1 MTIDKQFYLV
11 YTINNKWKGKVIME
25 IERNYYLNKL
35 ITKKEN
41 KLIKIVTGIRRCGKS
56 YLLDPIFKNYLL
68 ENGVDKKH
76 IIKLELDSI
85 ENEEY
90 TNPKKLYE
98 YIISKVTDDK
108 MYYIILDEIQKVDQF
123 ESVLNSFLRKPN
135 LDVYVT
141 GSNSKFLS
149 SDIITEFRGRGDEIK
164 VYPLSFKEFMSVY
177 DGDKIKGLDEYI
189 NFGGLP
195 FIATL
200 KTMDEKIE
208 YLNYQKDNVYINDV
222 IERHDIKNDEELR
235 TLIEI
240 ISSSIGSLT
249 NPTKLYNTFLSKGC
263 KNITDKTISSY
274 LKYLEE
280 AFLIEKSKRF
290 DVKGKK
296 YIETPIKYY
305 FVDIGIRNSL
315 INFRQ
320 IEKNHIMENIIY
332 TELRRRNFN
341 VDVGVVEK
349 RNHTNSGKKSYKQLE
364 VDFVVNKGN
373 EKYYIQS
380 AYSIEEKEKK
390 EQETQSLLNIGD
402 NFKKIIIVYDHFI
415 KWQDEDGIIYM
426 SIYDFLLN
434 ENSLKEA

>member
-1 MTIDKQFYLV
+1 
-11 YTINNKWKGKVIME
+11 ME
-25 IERNYYLNKL
+25 IKRSYYLNKL
-35 ITKKEN
+35 ISKRNN

-68 ENGVDKKH
+68 DNGVSENH

-90 TNPKKLYE
+90 TDPKKLYE
-98 YIISKVTDDK
+98 YVMKKAVENDT
-108 MYYIILDEIQKVDQF
+108 YYVILDEIQKVPNF

-164 VYPLSFKEFMSVY
+164 VYPLSFSEFMSTY
-177 DGDKIKGLDEYI
+177 NGNEINGLNEYI
-189 NFGGLP
+189 IYGGLP
-195 FIATL
+195 LITTFKSAE
-200 KTMDEKIE
+200 EKID
-208 YLNYQKDNVYINDV
+208 YLNFQKDNVYINDV
-222 IERHDIKNDEELR
+222 IERNDIRNDEELK

-249 NPTKLYNTFLSKGC
+249 NPTKLYNTFVSKGN
-263 KNITDKTISSY
+263 KNITSKTIALY
-274 LKYLEE
+274 LKYIEE
-280 AFLIEKSKRF
+280 SFLIEKSKRF

-296 YIETPIKYY
+296 YIETPSKYY

-320 IEKNHIMENIIY
+320 IEKTHIMENIIY
-332 TELRRRNFN
+332 TELRRRGFN
-341 VDVGVVEK
+341 VDVGIVEK
-349 RNHTNSGKKSYKQLE
+349 RKTDENGKKYYTQLE
-364 VDFVVNKGN
+364 VDFVANKGSD
-373 EKYYIQS
+373 KYYIQS
-380 AYSIEEKEKK
+380 AYSIEDNSKR
-390 EQETQSLLNIGD
+390 EQELQSLLNISD
-402 NFKKIIIVYDHFI
+402 NFKKMVIVYDSFI
-415 KWQDEDGIIYM
+415 KWQDENGIVYI

-434 ENSLKEA
+434 ENSL

>member
-1 MTIDKQFYLV
+1 
-11 YTINNKWKGKVIME
+11 ME

-35 ITKKEN
+35 ISKKEN
-41 KLIKIVTGIRRCGKS
+41 KLIKIITGIRRCGKS

-68 ENGVDKKH
+68 NSGVEESH
-76 IIKLELDSI
+76 IIKLDLDSI
-85 ENEEY
+85 ENIDY
-90 TNPKKLYE
+90 TEPKKLYE
-98 YIISKVTDDK
+98 YVMDNIKDDK
-108 MYYIILDEIQKVDQF
+108 IYYIIIDEIQKVKDF

-164 VYPLSFKEFMSVY
+164 VYPLSFSEFMSVY
-177 DGDKIKGLDEYI
+177 KDGEEKGLDEYI
-189 NFGGLP
+189 NYGGLP
-195 FIATL
+195 LITSF
-200 KTMDEKIE
+200 KSQEDKID
-208 YLNYQKDNVYINDV
+208 YLNFQKDNVYINDV
-222 IERHDIKNDEELR
+222 IEKNGIRNDEELK

-249 NPTKLYNTFLSKGC
+249 NPTKLYNTFVSKGN
-263 KNITDKTISSY
+263 KNITNKTIALY

-280 AFLIEKSKRF
+280 AFLIEKSKRY

-296 YIETPIKYY
+296 YIETPSKYY

-320 IEKNHIMENIIY
+320 LEKPHIMENIIY
-332 TELRRRNFN
+332 TELRRRGFN
-341 VDVGVVEK
+341 VDIGIVEK
-349 RNHTNSGKKSYKQLE
+349 RESSNESKKGYKQLE
-364 VDFVVNKGN
+364 IDFVVNKGSD
-373 EKYYIQS
+373 KYYIQS
-380 AYSIEEKEKK
+380 AYSIEDKEKK
-390 EQETQSLLNIGD
+390 DKELQSLLNVGD
-402 NFKKIIIVYDHFI
+402 NFKKIVIVYDHFI
-415 KWQDEDGIIYM
+415 KWQDDDGIIYM

>member
-1 MTIDKQFYLV
+1 
-11 YTINNKWKGKVIME
+11 ME
-25 IERNYYLNKL
+25 IKRSYYLNKL
-35 ITKKEN
+35 ISKRNN

-68 ENGVDKKH
+68 DNGVSENH

-90 TNPKKLYE
+90 TDPKKLYE
-98 YIISKVTDDK
+98 YVMKKAVENDT
-108 MYYIILDEIQKVDQF
+108 YYVILDEIQKVPNF

-164 VYPLSFKEFMSVY
+164 VYPLSFSEFMSTY
-177 DGDKIKGLDEYI
+177 NGNEINGLNEYI
-189 NFGGLP
+189 IYGGLP
-195 FIATL
+195 LITTFKSAE
-200 KTMDEKIE
+200 EKID
-208 YLNYQKDNVYINDV
+208 YLNFQKDNVYINDV
-222 IERHDIKNDEELR
+222 IERNDIRNDEELK

-249 NPTKLYNTFLSKGC
+249 NPTKLYNTFVSKGN
-263 KNITDKTISSY
+263 KNVTSKTIALY

-280 AFLIEKSKRF
+280 SFLIEKSKRF

-296 YIETPIKYY
+296 YIETPSKYY

-320 IEKNHIMENIIY
+320 IEKTHIMENIIY
-332 TELRRRNFN
+332 TELRRRGFN
-341 VDVGVVEK
+341 VDVGIVEK
-349 RNHTNSGKKSYKQLE
+349 RKTDENGKKYYTQLE
-364 VDFVVNKGN
+364 VDFVANKGSD
-373 EKYYIQS
+373 KYYIQT
-380 AYSIEEKEKK
+380 AYSIEDNSKR
-390 EQETQSLLNIGD
+390 EQELQSLLNISD
-402 NFKKIIIVYDHFI
+402 NFKKMVIVYDSFI
-415 KWQDEDGIIYM
+415 KWQDENGIVYI

>member
-1 MTIDKQFYLV
+1 MI
-11 YTINNKWKGKVIME
+11 IME
-25 IERNYYLNKL
+25 IKRSYYLNKL
-35 ITKKEN
+35 ISKRNN

-68 ENGVDKKH
+68 DNGVSENH

-90 TNPKKLYE
+90 TDPKKLYE
-98 YIISKVTDDK
+98 YVMKKAVENDT
-108 MYYIILDEIQKVDQF
+108 YYIILDEIQKVPNF

-164 VYPLSFKEFMSVY
+164 VYPLSFSEFMSTY
-177 DGDKIKGLDEYI
+177 NGNEINGLNEYI
-189 NFGGLP
+189 IYGGLP
-195 FIATL
+195 LITTFKSAE
-200 KTMDEKIE
+200 EKID
-208 YLNYQKDNVYINDV
+208 YLNFQKDNVYINDV
-222 IERHDIKNDEELR
+222 IERNDIRNDEELK

-249 NPTKLYNTFLSKGC
+249 NPTKLYNTFVSKGN
-263 KNITDKTISSY
+263 KNVTSKTIALY

-280 AFLIEKSKRF
+280 SFLIEKSKRF

-296 YIETPIKYY
+296 YIETPSKYY

-320 IEKNHIMENIIY
+320 IEKTHIMENIIY
-332 TELRRRNFN
+332 TELRRRGFN
-341 VDVGVVEK
+341 VDVGIVEK
-349 RNHTNSGKKSYKQLE
+349 RKTDENGKKYYTQLE
-364 VDFVVNKGN
+364 VDFVANKGSD
-373 EKYYIQS
+373 KYYIQS
-380 AYSIEEKEKK
+380 AYSIEDNSKR
-390 EQETQSLLNIGD
+390 EQELQSLLNISD
-402 NFKKIIIVYDHFI
+402 NFKKMVIVYDSFI
-415 KWQDEDGIIYM
+415 KWQDENGIVYI

-434 ENSLKEA
+434 KNSLKEA

>member
-1 MTIDKQFYLV
+1 
-11 YTINNKWKGKVIME
+11 ME

-35 ITKKEN
+35 ISKKEN
-41 KLIKIVTGIRRCGKS
+41 KLIKIITGIRRSGKS

-68 ENGVDKKH
+68 ESGVKENH

-98 YIISKVTDDK
+98 YIMNKVTDNNT
-108 MYYIILDEIQKVDQF
+108 YYIILDEIQKVDNF
-123 ESVLNSFLRKPN
+123 ESVLNSFLRKSN

-164 VYPLSFKEFMSVY
+164 VYPLSFSEFMSVY
-177 DGDKIKGLDEYI
+177 DSDEVKGLDEYI
-189 NFGGLP
+189 IYGGLP
-195 FIATL
+195 LITTF
-200 KTMDEKIE
+200 KTSEEKID
-208 YLNYQKDNVYINDV
+208 YLNFQKDNVYINDV
-222 IERHDIKNDEELR
+222 IERNDIRNDEELK

-240 ISSSIGSLT
+240 ISSGIGSLT
-249 NPTKLYNTFLSKGC
+249 NPTKLYNTFISKGN
-263 KNITDKTISSY
+263 KNITNKTIALY

-296 YIETPIKYY
+296 YIETPSKYY

-320 IEKNHIMENIIY
+320 LEKTHIMENIIY
-332 TELRRRNFN
+332 TELRRRGFN

-349 RNHTNSGKKSYKQLE
+349 RNNLNNGKKDYKQLE
-364 VDFVVNKGN
+364 IDFVVNKGSD
-373 EKYYIQS
+373 KYYIQS
-380 AYSIEEKEKK
+380 AYSIEDDNKK
-390 EQETQSLLNIGD
+390 EQELQSLLNVGD
-402 NFKKIIIVYDHFI
+402 NFKKIVIVYDHFI
-415 KWQDEDGIIYM
+415 KWQDDNGIIYM

>member
-1 MTIDKQFYLV
+1 M
-11 YTINNKWKGKVIME
+11 ME
-25 IERNYYLNKL
+25 IKRNYYLNKL
-35 ITKKEN
+35 ISKRNN
-41 KLIKIVTGIRRCGKS
+41 KLIKIVTGIRRSGKS

-68 ENGVDKKH
+68 DNGVDKSH

-98 YIISKVTDDK
+98 YVMEKATDKDT
-108 MYYIILDEIQKVDQF
+108 YYVILDEIQKVTNF

-164 VYPLSFKEFMSVY
+164 VYPLSFSEFMSVY
-177 DGDKIKGLDEYI
+177 SGNEINGLNEYI
-189 NFGGLP
+189 NYGGLP
-195 FIATL
+195 LITTFKSAE
-200 KTMDEKIE
+200 EKID
-208 YLNYQKDNVYINDV
+208 YLNFQKDNVYINDV
-222 IERHDIKNDEELR
+222 IERNDIRNDEELK

-249 NPTKLYNTFLSKGC
+249 NPTKLYNTFISKGN
-263 KNITDKTISSY
+263 KNITNKTIASY

-280 AFLIEKSKRF
+280 SFLIEKSKRF

-296 YIETPIKYY
+296 YIETPSKYY

-320 IEKNHIMENIIY
+320 IEKTHIMENIIY
-332 TELRRRNFN
+332 TELRRRGFN
-341 VDVGVVEK
+341 VDVGIVEK
-349 RNHTNSGKKSYKQLE
+349 RKIDKNGKKDYKQLE
-364 VDFVVNKGN
+364 IDVVANKGSD
-373 EKYYIQS
+373 KYYIQS
-380 AYSIEEKEKK
+380 AYSIEDNNKK
-390 EQETQSLLNIGD
+390 EQELQSLLSVSD
-402 NFKKIIIVYDHFI
+402 NFKKLVIVYDSFI
-415 KWQDEDGIIYM
+415 KWQDDNGIIYI

-434 ENSLKEA
+434 ENSLKES

>member
-1 MTIDKQFYLV
+1 
-11 YTINNKWKGKVIME
+11 ME
-25 IERNYYLNKL
+25 IKRSYYLNKL
-35 ITKKEN
+35 ISKRNN

-68 ENGVDKKH
+68 DNGVSENH

-90 TNPKKLYE
+90 TDPKKLYE
-98 YIISKVTDDK
+98 YVMKKAVENDT
-108 MYYIILDEIQKVDQF
+108 YYVILDEIQKVPNF

-164 VYPLSFKEFMSVY
+164 VYPLSFSEFMSTY
-177 DGDKIKGLDEYI
+177 DGNEINGLNEYI
-189 NFGGLP
+189 IYGGLP
-195 FIATL
+195 LITTFKSAE
-200 KTMDEKIE
+200 EKID
-208 YLNYQKDNVYINDV
+208 YLNFQKDNVYINDV
-222 IERHDIKNDEELR
+222 IERNDIRNDEELK

-249 NPTKLYNTFLSKGC
+249 NPTKLYNTFVSKGN
-263 KNITDKTISSY
+263 KNITSKTIALY
-274 LKYLEE
+274 LKYIEE
-280 AFLIEKSKRF
+280 SFLIEKSKRF

-296 YIETPIKYY
+296 YIETPSKYY

-320 IEKNHIMENIIY
+320 IEKTHIMENIIY
-332 TELRRRNFN
+332 TELRRRGFN
-341 VDVGVVEK
+341 VDVGIVEK
-349 RNHTNSGKKSYKQLE
+349 RKTDENGKKYYTQLE
-364 VDFVVNKGN
+364 VDFVANKGSD
-373 EKYYIQS
+373 KYYIQS
-380 AYSIEEKEKK
+380 AYSIEDNSKR
-390 EQETQSLLNIGD
+390 EQELQSLLNISD
-402 NFKKIIIVYDHFI
+402 NFKKMVIVYDSFI
-415 KWQDEDGIIYM
+415 KWQDENGIVYI

>member
-1 MTIDKQFYLV
+1 
-11 YTINNKWKGKVIME
+11 ME
-25 IERNYYLNKL
+25 IKRSYYLNKL
-35 ITKKEN
+35 ISKRNN
-41 KLIKIVTGIRRCGKS
+41 KLIKIVTGIKRCGKS

-68 ENGVDKKH
+68 DNGVSENH

-90 TNPKKLYE
+90 TDPKKLYE
-98 YIISKVTDDK
+98 YVMKKAVENDT
-108 MYYIILDEIQKVDQF
+108 YYVILDEIQKVPNF

-164 VYPLSFKEFMSVY
+164 VYPLSFSEFMSTY
-177 DGDKIKGLDEYI
+177 NGNEINGLNEYI
-189 NFGGLP
+189 IYGGLP
-195 FIATL
+195 LITTFKSAE
-200 KTMDEKIE
+200 EKID
-208 YLNYQKDNVYINDV
+208 YLNFQKDNVYINDV
-222 IERHDIKNDEELR
+222 IERNDIRNDEELK

-249 NPTKLYNTFLSKGC
+249 NPTKLYNTFVSKGN
-263 KNITDKTISSY
+263 KNVTSKTIALY

-280 AFLIEKSKRF
+280 SFLIEKSKRF

-296 YIETPIKYY
+296 YIETPSKYY

-320 IEKNHIMENIIY
+320 IEKTHIMENIIY
-332 TELRRRNFN
+332 TELRRRGFN
-341 VDVGVVEK
+341 VDVGIVEK
-349 RNHTNSGKKSYKQLE
+349 RKTDENGKKYYTQLE
-364 VDFVVNKGN
+364 VDFVANKGSD
-373 EKYYIQS
+373 KYYIQS
-380 AYSIEEKEKK
+380 AYSIEDNSKR
-390 EQETQSLLNIGD
+390 EQELQSLLNISD
-402 NFKKIIIVYDHFI
+402 NFKKMVIVYDSFI
-415 KWQDEDGIIYM
+415 KWQDDNGIVYI

>member
-1 MTIDKQFYLV
+1 
-11 YTINNKWKGKVIME
+11 ME

-35 ITKKEN
+35 ISKKEN
-41 KLIKIVTGIRRCGKS
+41 KLIKIITGIRRSGKS

-68 ENGVDKKH
+68 ESGVKENH

-98 YIISKVTDDK
+98 YIMNKVTDSNT
-108 MYYIILDEIQKVDQF
+108 YYIILDEIQKVENF
-123 ESVLNSFLRKPN
+123 ESVLNSFLRETN

-141 GSNSKFLS
+141 GNNSKFLS

-164 VYPLSFKEFMSVY
+164 VYPLSFSEFMSVY
-177 DGDKIKGLDEYI
+177 DSDEVKGLDEYI
-189 NFGGLP
+189 IYGGLP
-195 FIATL
+195 LITTF
-200 KTMDEKIE
+200 KTAEEKID
-208 YLNYQKDNVYINDV
+208 YLNFQKDNVYINDV
-222 IERHDIKNDEELR
+222 IERNDIRNDEELK

-249 NPTKLYNTFLSKGC
+249 NPTKLYNIFISKGN
-263 KNITDKTISSY
+263 KNITNKTIALY

-296 YIETPIKYY
+296 YIETPSKYY

-320 IEKNHIMENIIY
+320 LEKTHIMENIIY
-332 TELRRRNFN
+332 TELKRRGFN

-349 RNHTNSGKKSYKQLE
+349 RNNLNNGKKDYKQLE
-364 VDFVVNKGN
+364 IDFVVNKGSD
-373 EKYYIQS
+373 KYYIQS
-380 AYSIEEKEKK
+380 AYSIEDDNKK
-390 EQETQSLLNIGD
+390 EQELQSLLNVGD
-402 NFKKIIIVYDHFI
+402 NFKKIVIVYDHFI
-415 KWQDEDGIIYM
+415 KWQDDNGIIYM

>member
-1 MTIDKQFYLV
+1 MQ
-11 YTINNKWKGKVIME
+11 

-35 ITKKEN
+35 ISKKEN
-41 KLIKIVTGIRRCGKS
+41 KLIKIVTGMRRSGKS
-56 YLLDPIFKNYLL
+56 YLLDPVFKNYLL
-68 ENGVDKKH
+68 NIGVDENH

-90 TNPKKLYE
+90 TDPKKLYE
-98 YIISKVTDDK
+98 YIMNKVVDDNT
-108 MYYIILDEIQKVDQF
+108 YYIILDEIQKVKNF

-135 LDVYVT
+135 LDIYVT

-149 SDIITEFRGRGDEIK
+149 SDIVTEFRGRGDEIK
-164 VYPLSFKEFMSVY
+164 VYPLSFSEFMSVY
-177 DGDKIKGLDEYI
+177 SGDELNGLDEYI
-189 NFGGLP
+189 NYGGLP
-195 FIATL
+195 LIVTF
-200 KTMDEKIE
+200 KTPEEKVE
-208 YLNYQKDNVYINDV
+208 YLNFQRDNVYINDV
-222 IERHDIKNDEELR
+222 IERNEIRNDEELK

-249 NPTKLYNTFLSKGC
+249 NPTKLYNTFVSKGN
-263 KNITDKTISSY
+263 KNITNKTIALY

-280 AFLIEKSKRF
+280 AFLIEKSKRY

-296 YIETPIKYY
+296 YIETPSKYY

-320 IEKNHIMENIIY
+320 LEKTHIMENIIY
-332 TELRRRNFN
+332 TELRRRGFN

-349 RNHTNSGKKSYKQLE
+349 RSKLVNGKKDYKQLE
-364 VDFVVNKGN
+364 IDFVANKGSD
-373 EKYYIQS
+373 KYYIQS
-380 AYSIEEKEKK
+380 VYSIEDKDKRQ
-390 EQETQSLLNIGD
+390 QESQSLLNVGD

-415 KWQDEDGIIYM
+415 KWQDDNGIIYM

-434 ENSLKEA
+434 ENSIKEA

>member
-1 MTIDKQFYLV
+1 MI
-11 YTINNKWKGKVIME
+11 IME
-25 IERNYYLNKL
+25 IKRSYYLNKL
-35 ITKKEN
+35 ISKRNN

-68 ENGVDKKH
+68 DNGVSENH

-90 TNPKKLYE
+90 TDPKKLYE
-98 YIISKVTDDK
+98 YVMKKAVENDT
-108 MYYIILDEIQKVDQF
+108 YYVILDEIQKVPNF

-164 VYPLSFKEFMSVY
+164 VYPLSFSEFMSVY
-177 DGDKIKGLDEYI
+177 NGNEINGLNEYI
-189 NFGGLP
+189 IYGGLP
-195 FIATL
+195 LITTFKSAE
-200 KTMDEKIE
+200 EKID
-208 YLNYQKDNVYINDV
+208 YLNFQKDNVYINDV
-222 IERHDIKNDEELR
+222 IERNDIRNDEELK

-249 NPTKLYNTFLSKGC
+249 NPTKLYNTFVSKGN
-263 KNITDKTISSY
+263 KNVTSKTIALY

-280 AFLIEKSKRF
+280 SFLIEKSKRF

-296 YIETPIKYY
+296 YIETPSKYY

-320 IEKNHIMENIIY
+320 MEKTHIMENIIY
-332 TELRRRNFN
+332 TELRRRGFN
-341 VDVGVVEK
+341 VDVGIVEK
-349 RNHTNSGKKSYKQLE
+349 RKTDENEKKYYTQLE
-364 VDFVVNKGN
+364 VDFVANKGSD
-373 EKYYIQS
+373 KYYIQS
-380 AYSIEEKEKK
+380 AYSIEDNDKR
-390 EQETQSLLNIGD
+390 EQELQSLLNISD
-402 NFKKIIIVYDHFI
+402 NFKKMVIVYDSFI
-415 KWQDEDGIIYM
+415 KWQDDNGIVYI

>member
-1 MTIDKQFYLV
+1 
-11 YTINNKWKGKVIME
+11 ME

-35 ITKKEN
+35 ISKKEN
-41 KLIKIVTGIRRCGKS
+41 KLIKIITGIRRSGKS

-68 ENGVDKKH
+68 ESGVKENH

-98 YIISKVTDDK
+98 YIMNKVTDNNT
-108 MYYIILDEIQKVDQF
+108 YYIILDEIQKVDNF
-123 ESVLNSFLRKPN
+123 ESVLNSFLRKVN

-164 VYPLSFKEFMSVY
+164 VYPLSFSEFMSVY
-177 DGDKIKGLDEYI
+177 DGNEVKGLDEYI
-189 NFGGLP
+189 IYGGLP
-195 FIATL
+195 LITTF
-200 KTMDEKIE
+200 KTAEEKID
-208 YLNYQKDNVYINDV
+208 YLNFQKDNVYINDV
-222 IERHDIKNDEELR
+222 IERNDIRNDEELK

-240 ISSSIGSLT
+240 ISSSIASLT
-249 NPTKLYNTFLSKGC
+249 NPTKLYNTFISKGN
-263 KNITDKTISSY
+263 KNITNKTIALY

-296 YIETPIKYY
+296 YIETPSKYY

-320 IEKNHIMENIIY
+320 LEKTHIMENIIY
-332 TELRRRNFN
+332 TELRRRGFN

-349 RNHTNSGKKSYKQLE
+349 RNNLNNGKKDYKQLE
-364 VDFVVNKGN
+364 IDFVVNKGSD
-373 EKYYIQS
+373 KYYIQS
-380 AYSIEEKEKK
+380 AYSIEDDNKK
-390 EQETQSLLNIGD
+390 EQELQSLLNVGD
-402 NFKKIIIVYDHFI
+402 NFKKIVIVYDHFI
-415 KWQDEDGIIYM
+415 KWQDDNGIIYM

>member
-1 MTIDKQFYLV
+1 MIIT
-11 YTINNKWKGKVIME
+11 E
-25 IERNYYLNKL
+25 IKRSYYLNKL
-35 ITKKEN
+35 ISKRNN

-68 ENGVDKKH
+68 DNGVSENH

-90 TNPKKLYE
+90 TDPKKLYE
-98 YIISKVTDDK
+98 YVMKKAVENDT
-108 MYYIILDEIQKVDQF
+108 YYVILDEIQKVPNF

-164 VYPLSFKEFMSVY
+164 VYPLSFSEFMSTY
-177 DGDKIKGLDEYI
+177 NGNEINGLNEYI
-189 NFGGLP
+189 IYGGLP
-195 FIATL
+195 LITTFKSAE
-200 KTMDEKIE
+200 EKID
-208 YLNYQKDNVYINDV
+208 YLNFQKDNVYINDV
-222 IERHDIKNDEELR
+222 IERNDIRNDEELK

-249 NPTKLYNTFLSKGC
+249 NPTKLYNTFVSKGN
-263 KNITDKTISSY
+263 KNVTSKTIALY

-280 AFLIEKSKRF
+280 SFLIEKSKRF

-296 YIETPIKYY
+296 YIETPSKYY

-320 IEKNHIMENIIY
+320 IEKTHIMENIIY
-332 TELRRRNFN
+332 TELRRRGFN
-341 VDVGVVEK
+341 VDVGIVEK
-349 RNHTNSGKKSYKQLE
+349 RKTDENGKKYYTQLE
-364 VDFVVNKGN
+364 VDFVANKGSD
-373 EKYYIQS
+373 KYYIQS
-380 AYSIEEKEKK
+380 AYSIEDNSKR
-390 EQETQSLLNIGD
+390 EQELQSLLNISD
-402 NFKKIIIVYDHFI
+402 NFKKMVIVYDSFI
-415 KWQDEDGIIYM
+415 KWQDENGIVYI

>member
-1 MTIDKQFYLV
+1 M
-11 YTINNKWKGKVIME
+11 KGRSTME

-35 ITKKEN
+35 ISKKEN
-41 KLIKIVTGIRRCGKS
+41 GLIKIVTGIRRSGKS
-56 YLLDPIFKNYLL
+56 YLLDPLFKNYLIQ
-68 ENGVDKKH
+68 NGVKEDH

-98 YIISKVTDDK
+98 YIMNKIIDDN
-108 MYYIILDEIQKVDQF
+108 MYYIILDEIQKVDNF
-123 ESVLNSFLRKPN
+123 ESALNSFLRKKN

-164 VYPLSFKEFMSVY
+164 VYPLSFSEFMSTY
-177 DGDKIKGLDEYI
+177 NGDEIKGLDEYI

-195 FIATL
+195 FVSTL
-200 KTMDEKIE
+200 KTNEEKID
-208 YLNYQKDNVYINDV
+208 YLNSQKNNVYINDV
-222 IERHDIKNDEELR
+222 IERNDIKNDEELKI
-235 TLIEI
+235 LIEI
-240 ISSSIGSLT
+240 ISSTIGSLT
-249 NPTKLYNTFLSKGC
+249 NPTKLYNTFVSKGN
-263 KNITDKTISSY
+263 KNITNKTISLY

-290 DVKGKK
+290 DVKGKR
-296 YIETPIKYY
+296 YIETPSKYY

-332 TELRRRNFN
+332 TELRRRGFN
-341 VDVGVVEK
+341 VDIGIIEK
-349 RNHTNSGKKSYKQLE
+349 RRNLNNTKKDYKQLE
-364 VDFVVNKGN
+364 IDFVVNKGSD
-373 EKYYIQS
+373 KYYIQS
-380 AYSIEEKEKK
+380 AYSIEDDKKK
-390 EQETQSLLNIGD
+390 EQELQSLLNVGD
-402 NFKKIIIVYDHFI
+402 NFKKIVIVYDHFI
-415 KWQDEDGIIYM
+415 KWQDDNGIIYM

>member
-1 MTIDKQFYLV
+1 M
-11 YTINNKWKGKVIME
+11 ME
-25 IERNYYLNKL
+25 IKRNYYLNKL
-35 ITKKEN
+35 ISKQNN

-68 ENGVDKKH
+68 DNGIDENH

-98 YIISKVTDDK
+98 YVINKVVDK
-108 MYYIILDEIQKVDQF
+108 DTYYVILDEIQKVSDF
-123 ESVLNSFLRKPN
+123 ESVLNSFLRKSN

-149 SDIITEFRGRGDEIK
+149 SDIITEFRGRGDEIR
-164 VYPLSFKEFMSVY
+164 VYPLSFSEFMSVY
-177 DGDKIKGLDEYI
+177 SGNEISGLNEYI
-189 NFGGLP
+189 NYGGLP
-195 FIATL
+195 LITTFKSAE
-200 KTMDEKIE
+200 EKID
-208 YLNYQKDNVYINDV
+208 YLNFQKDNVYINDV
-222 IERHDIKNDEELR
+222 IERNDIRNDEELK

-249 NPTKLYNTFLSKGC
+249 NPTKLYNTFISKGN
-263 KNITDKTISSY
+263 KNITNKTIASY

-280 AFLIEKSKRF
+280 SFLIEKSKRF

-296 YIETPIKYY
+296 YIETPSKYY

-320 IEKNHIMENIIY
+320 IEKTHIMENIIY
-332 TELRRRNFN
+332 TELRRRGFN
-341 VDVGVVEK
+341 VDVGIVEK
-349 RNHTNSGKKSYKQLE
+349 RKIDEKGKKDYRQLE
-364 VDFVVNKGN
+364 IDFVANKGSD
-373 EKYYIQS
+373 KYYIQS
-380 AYSIEEKEKK
+380 AYSIEDNNKK
-390 EQETQSLLNIGD
+390 EQELQSLLNISD
-402 NFKKIIIVYDHFI
+402 NFKKMVIVYDSFI
-415 KWQDEDGIIYM
+415 KWQDDNGIIYI